1 MDGDKGVI
9 ADMTELGVWDPLSVK
24 EQTFKSAIEV
34 WVNSRVCRWNGGTK
48 EAIQFFCFGE
58 GQNDWFMLHVN

>member
-34 WVNSRVCRWNGGTK
+34 WMNSRVSRWNGGTK
-48 EAIQFFCFGE
+48 EAIQFLCLGWGAE
-58 GQNDWFMLHVN
+58 WSVHAM